1 MLSKLAEELLA
12 KNQLEAVDT
21 SINRII
27 LAVDGSAPA
36 IEATKYAMGLAKRN
50 SSEIIAVFVDP
61 DGEDA
66 VIPENEWELLAKKTK
81 RVRYGLAGLKLAHKY
96 GKAYCINVKLLLLS
110 GNPVKQ
116 IINVAEKE
124 GADLIITGDTGLT
137 GIKRIALGSIA
148 EAVVE
153 ASDIPVLVVKRR
165 KVL

>member
-1 MLSKLAEELLA
+1 MLSKSAEELLA
-12 KNQLEAVDT
+12 KNQPETVNT

-36 IEATKYAMGLAKRN
+36 IEATKYAIGLAKRN
-50 SSEIIAVFVDP
+50 SSEIISVFVDP

-66 VIPENEWELLAKKTK
+66 IIPEHEWELLAKKTK
-81 RVRYGLAGLKLAHKY
+81 RVRYGLAGLKLARKY
-96 GKAYCINVKLLLLS
+96 GIVNCINVKLLLLR

-116 IINVAEKE
+116 IVNIAEKE
-124 GADLIITGDTGLT
+124 EADLIVTGDTGLT

-148 EAVVE
+148 EAVVA

-165 KVL
+165 KLL

>member
-12 KNQLEAVDT
+12 KNQLEAVDI

-50 SSEIIAVFVDP
+50 SSEIIAIFVDP

-66 VIPENEWELLAKKTK
+66 VVPEYEWEVQARKTK

-96 GKAYCINVKLLLLS
+96 GKAYSINVKLFLLR

-124 GADLIITGDTGLT
+124 GADLIVSGDTGLT

-153 ASDIPVLVVKRR
+153 ASDIPVLVIKGR
-165 KVL
+165 KIL